1 MPVSAVAA
9 RVVIP
14 SSAPVLSQG
23 ARGAEVA
30 TLQQALR
37 DAGFDPGP
45 IDGDFGPR
53 TRAAV
58 VAFQQ
63 ARGLTVDGV
72 VGPQTWG
79 ALRGAGGAP
88 AAAPVPSG
96 GHPQLSQGAR
106 GGAVSELQQ
115 KLAAAGF
122 DPGGVDGD
130 FGPMTRSAV
139 VRFQAANGLSVD
151 GVVGP
156 QTWGALD
163 GGSFVHGPG
172 GVGGVNPGSGD
183 FRSRILAIAQAEVGN
198 VEASN
203 NNDGS
208 VTKYPNYFGRGQE
221 SYCADFTSW
230 VLTHAGGSLND
241 PWCPSIK
248 NTLINTGNWKGRS
261 NPQPGDIVLFDWD
274 HDNVADHVGLVK
286 AVNGNGTITTI
297 EGNTGGGPFG
307 QEGVWEKTRT
317 WDFIMGFGNP
327 I

>member
-1 MPVSAVAA
+1 MPVSAVTA
-9 RVVIP
+9 RSIL
-14 SSAPVLSQG
+14 SSSSSVLSQG
-23 ARGAEVA
+23 AKGAEVA
-30 TLQQALR
+30 SLQQALR

-106 GGAVSELQQ
+106 GGAVTELQQ

-139 VRFQAANGLSVD
+139 VRFQTANGLSVD

-163 GGSFVHGPG
+163 GGSFVQGPG
-172 GVGGVNPGSGD
+172 SVGGVNPGSGD

-208 VTKYPNYFGRGQE
+208 VTKYPNYFGRGHIG
-221 SYCADFTSW
+221 AING
-230 VLTHAGGSLND
+230 VMRPLMIIGSA
-241 PWCPSIK
+241 
-248 NTLINTGNWKGRS
+248 TG
-261 NPQPGDIVLFDWD
+261 PLAVAALFDLTESW
-274 HDNVADHVGLVK
+274 HVAFGLVIAIWLTSAASIAIARPPK
-286 AVNGNGTITTI
+286 GHI
-297 EGNTGGGPFG
+297 EAAT
-307 QEGVWEKTRT
+307 
-317 WDFIMGFGNP
+317 
-327 I
+327 